1 MNKKIKNVNFSEAIK
16 ESMAQAMSLDKKVII
31 YGLGVGNSS
40 NIYGSTSGLKEKFG
54 KQRVFDTPAAESA
67 LTAMGAGMSLAG
79 LRPLLIHQRFD
90 FMIYSLDQIVNWIA
104 LWSYKS
110 GGKSQMPITIRTI
123 VGKGWGQGP
132 QHSKSLHSWFAH
144 LPGLSVVY
152 PSSPYEAK
160 GLMLSSIFSNFP
172 TIFFESR
179 ALHSMKEDV
188 PTKPYFLDPTKAF
201 IRDKGKDLTIVSFG
215 PSVKNAIEVSH
226 LLKLQKNISCE
237 IIDLRSVNPID
248 KSTVISSVKKTKNL
262 CLIEHGWPTASISSE
277 IISIVSEQLKLNK
290 KPIKF
295 CWPNSYT
302 PTTHSLEKEYYF
314 DNQDIANK
322 IIKNLL

>member
-1 MNKKIKNVNFSEAIK
+1 MKKINFSEAIK
-16 ESMAQAMSLDKKVII
+16 QAMFQAMKLDKKVII

-40 NIYGSTSGLKEKFG
+40 NIYGSTKGLKEKFG
-54 KQRVFDTPAAESA
+54 KSRVFDTPAAESA

-110 GGKSQMPITIRTI
+110 GGTSQMPITIRTI

-179 ALHSMKEDV
+179 ALHSMEEIV
-188 PTKPYFLDPTKAF
+188 PEEPYFLDPTKAF
-201 IRDKGKDLTIVSFG
+201 VRSKGRDLTIISFG
-215 PSVKNAIEVSH
+215 PSVKNAVEVAY
-226 LLKLQKNISCE
+226 LLKKQKNMSCE
-237 IIDLRSVNPID
+237 VIDLRSINPID
-248 KSTVISSVKKTKNL
+248 ENTIINSIKKTKNL
-262 CLIEHGWPTASISSE
+262 CIIEHGWPNASVSSD
-277 IISIVSEQLKLNK
+277 IISKVVEKVDLERR
-290 KPIKF
+290 PIKF
-295 CWPNSYT
+295 CWPNSYV
-302 PTTHSLEKEYYF
+302 PTSHLLEKKYYF
-314 DNQDIANK
+314 TNEEITKKVIQHYSK
-322 IIKNLL
+322 K

>member
-1 MNKKIKNVNFSEAIK
+1 MRKINFSQAIK
-16 ESMAQAMSLDKKVII
+16 ESMTQAMSIDKKVII
-31 YGLGVGNSS
+31 YGVGVGNSS
-40 NIYGSTSGLKEKFG
+40 NIYGSTKGLKEKFG
-54 KQRVFDTPAAESA
+54 SKRVFDTPAAESA

-188 PTKPYFLDPTKAF
+188 PSKAYFLDPTKAF
-201 IRDKGKDLTIVSFG
+201 IRSRGKDLTIVSFG
-215 PSVKNAIEVSH
+215 PSVKNAIEVSYM
-226 LLKLQKNISCE
+226 LKLQKKISAE
-237 IIDLRSVNPID
+237 IIDLRSINPID
-248 KSTVISSVKKTKNL
+248 EKTVIDSVKKTKNL

-277 IISIVSEQLKLNK
+277 IISKVSEKVKLDK

-302 PTTHSLEKEYYF
+302 PTTHALEKKYYF
-314 DNQDIANK
+314 SNQDIVNRLVK
-322 IIKNLL
+322 CLGK

>member
-1 MNKKIKNVNFSEAIK
+1 MKKINYSEAIK
-16 ESMAQAMSLDKKVII
+16 QSMFQAMQLDKKVIV

-40 NIYGSTSGLKEKFG
+40 NIYGSTKGLKEKFG
-54 KQRVFDTPAAESA
+54 RNRVFDTPAAESA

-179 ALHSMKEDV
+179 SLHSMQEDV
-188 PTKPYFLDPTKAF
+188 PSKPYFLDPTRAF
-201 IRDKGKDLTIVSFG
+201 VRLKGKDLTIVSFG
-215 PSVKNAIEVSH
+215 PSVKNAVNIADI
-226 LLKLQKNISCE
+226 LKKRKKISCE
-237 IIDLRSVNPID
+237 VIDLRSINPLDFNTILN
-248 KSTVISSVKKTKNL
+248 SVKKTKNL
-262 CLIEHGWPTASISSE
+262 CLIEHGWPNVSISSD
-277 IISIVSEQLKLNK
+277 IISKVSERIKLRNK
-290 KPIKF
+290 PLKF

-302 PTTHSLEKEYYF
+302 PTSHRLEKEFYF
-314 DNQDIANK
+314 SDDK
-322 IIKNLL
+322 IVKQIIEHQLKK

>member
-1 MNKKIKNVNFSEAIK
+1 MTNKINFSDSIK
-16 ESMAQAMSLDKKVII
+16 QAMNQAMSLDKNVIV

-40 NIYGSTSGLKEKFG
+40 NIYGSTKGLKEKFG
-54 KQRVFDTPAAESA
+54 KKRVFDTPAAESA

-90 FMIYSLDQIVNWIA
+90 FMIYSLDQITNWIA

-132 QHSKSLHSWFAH
+132 QHSKSLHSWFSH

-179 ALHSMKEDV
+179 SLHSMIEDV
-188 PTKPYFLDPTKAF
+188 PIKPYFLDPTKAF
-201 IRDKGKDLTIVSFG
+201 IRQNGKDLTIVSFG
-215 PSVKNAIEVSH
+215 PSVKNALEVAEI
-226 LLKLQKNISCE
+226 LKKDKKISTE
-237 IIDLRSVNPID
+237 IIDLRSINPID
-248 KSTVISSVKKTKNL
+248 EKTIIRSVNKTKNL
-262 CLIEHGWPTASISSE
+262 CLIEHGWPNASISSDV
-277 IISIVSEQLKLNK
+277 ISKVTEKIKLLN

-302 PTTHSLEKEYYF
+302 PTSQKLEEKFYF
-314 DNQDIANK
+314 SNYDIAKKIMNK
-322 IIKNLL
+322 L

>member
-1 MNKKIKNVNFSEAIK
+1 MNNKINFSDSIK
-16 ESMAQAMSLDKKVII
+16 QAMEQAMHLDKNVII

-40 NIYGSTSGLKEKFG
+40 NIYGSTKGLKEKFG
-54 KQRVFDTPAAESA
+54 INRVFDTPAAESA
-67 LTAMGAGMSLAG
+67 LTAMGSGMSLAG

-110 GGKSQMPITIRTI
+110 AGKSQMPITIRTI

-132 QHSKSLHSWFAH
+132 QHSKSLHSWFSH

-160 GLMLSSIFSNFP
+160 GLMLSSIFANFP

-179 ALHSMKEDV
+179 SLHSMIEEV
-188 PTKPYFLDPTKAF
+188 PSEPYFLDPTKAF
-201 IRDKGKDLTIVSFG
+201 VRQTGKDLTIVSFG
-215 PSVKNAIEVSH
+215 PSVKNALEVADILKKHKKTSIEV
-226 LLKLQKNISCE
+226 
-237 IIDLRSVNPID
+237 IDLRSINPID
-248 KSTVISSVKKTKNL
+248 EKSVIDSVKKTKNL
-262 CLIEHGWPTASISSE
+262 CLIEHGWPNGSISSE
-277 IISIVSEQLKLNK
+277 IISKVTEKIKLSNK
-290 KPIKF
+290 PMKF

-302 PTTHSLEKEYYF
+302 PTTHELEKKFYF
-314 DNQDIANK
+314 SNYSIASK
-322 IIKNLL
+322 IIKNFY

>member
-1 MNKKIKNVNFSEAIK
+1 MKKINFSEAIK
-16 ESMAQAMSLDKKVII
+16 QSMFQAMQLDKKVII

-40 NIYGSTSGLKEKFG
+40 NIYGSTKGLKEKFG
-54 KQRVFDTPAAESA
+54 KTRVFDTPAAESA

-144 LPGLSVVY
+144 LPGLSVIY

-179 ALHSMKEDV
+179 SLHSMKEVV
-188 PTKPYFLDPTKAF
+188 PAKPYFLDPTKAF
-201 IRDKGKDLTIVSFG
+201 VRLEGKDLTIVSFG
-215 PSVKNAIEVSH
+215 PSVKNAVNIAD
-226 LLKLQKNISCE
+226 KIKKQKNISCE
-237 IIDLRSVNPID
+237 VIDLRSINPID
-248 KSTVISSVKKTKNL
+248 LNTILNSVKKTKNL
-262 CLIEHGWPTASISSE
+262 CLIEHGWPNASISSDV
-277 IISIVSEQLKLNK
+277 ISKVTERIKLNSR
-290 KPIKF
+290 PMKF

-302 PTTHSLEKEYYF
+302 PTTYSLEKEYYF
-314 DNQDIANK
+314 SDDK
-322 IIKNLL
+322 IVKEIIEHQLKK